1 MFGKKQKYETLQEI
15 AEASRHLL
23 DGSRIEDML
32 IAARRIRDAWGEAG
46 YPEGDAIELAR
57 VLERRAEELR
67 RQPFVDRVKRPCVWC
82 SGRLFRIS
90 DEQSIDGMPVRVRL
104 IGCEGCGAIT
114 MFSTPRAIS
123 GWGRVISVDDPGGPY
138 R

>member
-1 MFGKKQKYETLQEI
+1 VFGKKQKYEALLER
-15 AEASRHLL
+15 AEANRSLL
-23 DGSRIEDML
+23 DSTNPDYMKM
-32 IAARRIRDAWGEAG
+32 AAREIRDAWSDAG

-57 VLERRAEELR
+57 ELERRADQIK

-90 DEQSIDGMPVRVRL
+90 DEQSLEGMDVRVRL
-104 IGCEGCGAIT
+104 IGCEGCGAIS
-114 MFSTPRAIS
+114 MFSTTPKALTA
-123 GWGRVISVDDPGGPY
+123 WGHVVSVDDTGPY